1 MAALIQGPAALRQGC
16 VRTRALLTR
25 FAVTYASGAELK
37 GSAESEGRMASTT
50 PRVVIIGLDCAAPE
64 LVFERF
70 APHLPHLNALR
81 QRGAWGPLRSVIPA
95 ITVPAWACAM
105 TSRDPGQLGIY
116 GFRNR
121 KDHSYD
127 GLAMAN
133 ANLVREEAVWDVL
146 GREDRHV
153 ILVGVP
159 PSYPPRPVK
168 GVRIGCFL
176 TPSTKS
182 EYTYPPELKAEI
194 EATVG
199 NYQIDVEDFR
209 SDDKQRILDAAHDMA
224 ERRFKLFRHLL
235 KTKPWDFAM
244 MVEIGVDRVHHG
256 FWKYFDETHPKHEP
270 GNPFERSVLDYYI
283 AMDAEVGRTVAELAE
298 NTTVIV
304 MSDHGAKRMIGGVC
318 VNEWLEREG
327 YLVLKERPASPT
339 PFSVDLVDWTR
350 TRAWS
355 DGGYYA
361 RVFMN
366 VKGREPSGVIESAD
380 YDRERDALVA
390 KLESLPDHE
399 GKPMGTKVFK
409 PEEIYRA
416 TNNVA
421 PDLIVYFGDL
431 NWRSVGSLGV
441 DGVYTFENDTG
452 PDEANHA
459 EFGIFIMAGDGVA
472 AGRREGLRI
481 TDIGPTALQRLGVP
495 PPVEMIGT
503 PIS

>member
-1 MAALIQGPAALRQGC
+1 MPG
-16 VRTRALLTR
+16 TN
-25 FAVTYASGAELK
+25 
-37 GSAESEGRMASTT
+37 

-64 LVFERF
+64 LVFDRF
-70 APHLPHLNALR
+70 APHLPNLNALR
-81 QRGAWGPLRSVIPA
+81 ERGAWGPLQSVVPA

-133 ANLVREEAVWDVL
+133 ANLVREDAVWDVL
-146 GREDRHV
+146 GREGRNV

-159 PSYPPRPVK
+159 PSYPPRPVP
-168 GVRIGCFL
+168 GVRVGCFL

-199 NYQIDVEDFR
+199 DYKIDVEDFR
-209 SDDKQRILDAAHDMA
+209 SEDKQRILDGAHDMA
-224 ERRFKLFRHLL
+224 HKRFALFRHFL
-235 KTKPWDFAM
+235 KSKPWDFAM

-270 GNPFERSVLDYYI
+270 GNPFERAVLDYYI
-283 AMDAEVGRTVAELAE
+283 AMDEEVGRTLAELPPD
-298 NTTVIV
+298 TTVII

-318 VNEWLEREG
+318 VNEWLQREG
-327 YLVLKERPASPT
+327 YLALKEQPAAAT
-339 PFSVDLVDWTR
+339 PFSVDLVDWPR
-350 TRAWS
+350 TKAWS

-366 VKGREPSGVIESAD
+366 VRGREPNGVIDPAD
-380 YDRERDALVA
+380 YDRERDAIAA
-390 KLESLPDHE
+390 KLTALPDHE

-409 PEEIYRA
+409 PEQIYRA

-431 NWRSVGSLGV
+431 NWRSVGSLGTG
-441 DGVYTFENDTG
+441 DIYTFENDTG
-452 PDEANHA
+452 PDDANHA
-459 EFGIFIMAGDGVA
+459 EYGIFIMAGAGVA
-472 AGRREGLRI
+472 AGERAGLRI
-481 TDIGPTALQRLGVP
+481 TDVGPTALHRLGVGVP
-495 PPVEMIGT
+495 PEMIGT
-503 PIS
+503 PIK